1 MHVGVCAGRVACE
14 IQSADELV
22 LTELI
27 FNGVFS
33 ALSGEQIVALTS
45 CFVWSEKS
53 DIGVKV
59 QLHSLSSLASNPMP
73 CTIHIS
79 LSFQTGFGRYSLL
92 S

>member
-1 MHVGVCAGRVACE
+1 MAVAGRVACE

-53 DIGVKV
+53 DVGVKV
-59 QLHSLSSLASNPMP
+59 CTAHHSER
-73 CTIHIS
+73 
-79 LSFQTGFGRYSLL
+79 GG
-92 S
+92 

>member
-1 MHVGVCAGRVACE
+1 MGLVSNRNGVANAGRVACE

-53 DIGVKV
+53 DVGVKV
-59 QLHSLSSLASNPMP
+59 WFRVCPVIKGL
-73 CTIHIS
+73 CRIGC
-79 LSFQTGFGRYSLL
+79 F
-92 S
+92 

>member
-1 MHVGVCAGRVACE
+1 MACE

-53 DIGVKV
+53 DVGVKV
-59 QLHSLSSLASNPMP
+59 GSMVYPQAHHKGIVHNWVSLAV
-73 CTIHIS
+73 S
-79 LSFQTGFGRYSLL
+79 LEAEDHVALTQNLV
-92 S
+92 

>member
-1 MHVGVCAGRVACE
+1 MAVAGRVACE

-53 DIGVKV
+53 DVGVKV
-59 QLHSLSSLASNPMP
+59 CTAHHSERGGW
-73 CTIHIS
+73 ID
-79 LSFQTGFGRYSLL
+79 LL
-92 S
+92 DYTKDFSAVCWRICG